1 MSVSSSTVIDLSAT
15 PGVPEAIFRTQA
27 YADGGI
33 GNALTYSVD
42 VPNGTYRLRLYF
54 AETYYQSRGGADIV
68 VEGAVRTEN
77 YRPFVA
83 AGGMNRSTMM
93 TYDVTVTDGNLTFR
107 WLAAAAITSCWP
119 FRNLEADRRCSPDGP
134 CRVSPDNGA
143 TWVLVSADAAMDR
156 YGYGTPCGRPAS
168 TPTRTQ
174 FWRA

>member
-68 VEGAVRTEN
+68 VEGAVRTEKLSSL
-77 YRPFVA
+77 R
-83 AGGMNRSTMM
+83 G
-93 TYDVTVTDGNLTFR
+93 
-107 WLAAAAITSCWP
+107 
-119 FRNLEADRRCSPDGP
+119 RRRHEPIHD
-134 CRVSPDNGA
+134 DD
-143 TWVLVSADAAMDR
+143 L
-156 YGYGTPCGRPAS
+156 
-168 TPTRTQ
+168 
-174 FWRA
+174 